1 MKRILFTFSLTL
13 LVGYTTAQET
23 LSLSQCLQMGIERN
37 LNLKTYE
44 GNVLKGKHN
53 ISENRSRLLPQINIG
68 AGLNDNFTP
77 PVSVTDGSA
86 YGKPYNVTKTL
97 QYNSSASIQL
107 QMPLYSQ
114 TALTAL
120 SISKTLDQLNTLS
133 YTKAKEDLIVQISKM
148 YYLAQNTEEQISII
162 KDNIKR
168 LEELRDITQAFHDND
183 MALSVDVKRVNV
195 NLENL
200 SVQYDNAK
208 AMLIQQYNML
218 KYVIDYPADKDIA
231 VEKADIE
238 KTDMANLNGLDENL
252 SELQLLRQQQTLA
265 EQQKKLAKSG
275 YMPTL
280 ALVGNWTYTAYTDKF
295 KNWFHSGESNHW
307 YKSNGIGLTLRIPIF
322 DSFEKRSKVRKAQ
335 IDVDNAKLSYE
346 NALKGMQTQYINA
359 VNDLANNQ
367 RNFSKQRDN
376 YLLAEDVYK
385 VTSDRYREGIASM
398 TEVLQDEMNM
408 SSAQNN
414 YLTAHFNYQ
423 VSNLT
428 LLKLTGQL
436 DKLTK

>member
-1 MKRILFTFSLTL
+1 MKRILFSISLAL
-13 LVGYTTAQET
+13 LAGYSVAQET
-23 LSLSQCLQMGIERN
+23 LSLGQCLQMGIDRN

-53 ISENRSRLLPQINIG
+53 VSENRSRLLPQINIG

-86 YGKPYNVTKTL
+86 YGKSYNVTKTL

-120 SISKTLDQLNTLS
+120 NISKTLDQLNTLS
-133 YTKAKEDLIVQISKM
+133 YAKAKEDLIVQISKM
-148 YYLAQNTEEQISII
+148 YYLAQNTVEQIGII

-183 MALSVDVKRVNV
+183 MALGVDVKRVNV

-218 KYVIDYPADKDIA
+218 KYVIDYPADKEIA
-231 VEKADIE
+231 VEKANIE
-238 KTDMANLNGLDENL
+238 QIDMAALSGLNENLN
-252 SELQLLRQQQTLA
+252 ELQLLRTQQTLA
-265 EQQKKLAKSG
+265 EQQKKLAKDG
-275 YMPTL
+275 YLPTL
-280 ALVGNWTYTAYTDKF
+280 ALTGNWTYSAFTDKIEH
-295 KNWFHSGESNHW
+295 WFHSGESNHW
-307 YKSNGIGLTLRIPIF
+307 YKSNGIGISLRIPVF
-322 DSFEKRSKVRKAQ
+322 DGFEKLSKIRKAQ
-335 IDVDNAKLSYE
+335 VDVDNAKLQYE
-346 NALKGMQTQYINA
+346 NALKGMQTQYANA

-398 TEVLQDEMNM
+398 TEVLQDEMSM
-408 SSAQNN
+408 SDAQNN

-436 DKLTK
+436 EKLIK